1 MTLDL
6 RRPTQAELDA
16 WVERS
21 VASYAEDEIAA
32 GRVSREQALAR
43 ARESYVGLLPDG
55 PDTAGAVL
63 GRLEDDGDAVGWLWV
78 ARKPDGPP
86 DLAWVYD
93 IEIDEAH
100 RGKGLGRQAMLLAE
114 DLARQLGATA
124 LGLNVFGGNTVA
136 RGLYASLG
144 YTETAVQLRKP
155 L

>member
-1 MTLDL
+1 VTLSL
-6 RRPTQAELDA
+6 RRPTEAEFGE

-21 VASYAEDEIAA
+21 VAAYAQDEIAA
-32 GRVSREQALAR
+32 GRVSPEQAVAR

-55 PDTAGAVL
+55 PDTAGAVV
-63 GRLEDDGDAVGWLWV
+63 GRLDDDEDAVGWLWV
-78 ARKPDGPP
+78 ARKAEGPP

-93 IEIDEAH
+93 IEIDESH
-100 RGKGLGRQAMLLAE
+100 RGRGLGRQAMLLAE

-124 LGLNVFGGNTVA
+124 LGLNVFGGNAVA